1 VRASIELVCFDLDGT
16 LVDSAPDIARAL
28 GCALEAVGL
37 PAPTE
42 AQTRGWIGDGIE
54 KLLSRA
60 LADAGASEQRIFRT
74 ALAAFHERYSHSLF
88 DFSRLY
94 PDVEQVLESLTADG
108 YRLGCIT
115 NKRSDY
121 AAAMLEQARI
131 DHRFELVFGGDS
143 FSEKK
148 PHPRQLLEAALRIG
162 TDPRN
167 CIMIGDSDTD
177 ARAAAS
183 AGFGFIWA
191 SFGYCRRLTSRETM
205 SSNTAATFA
214 AIPAA
219 LAGMLP

>member
-1 VRASIELVCFDLDGT
+1 VRGSIELVCFDLDGT
-16 LVDSAPDIARAL
+16 LVDSAPDISRAL

-42 AQTRGWIGDGIE
+42 EQTRGWIGDGIE

-60 LADAGASEQRIFRT
+60 LADAGASEQRVFRT
-74 ALAAFHERYSHSLF
+74 ALAAFHDHYSRNLF

-94 PDVEQVLESLTADG
+94 PGVEEVLESLAADG
-108 YRLGCIT
+108 LRLGCIT

-121 AAAMLEQARI
+121 AAAMLEQAGI
-131 DHRFELVFGGDS
+131 DRRFELVFGGDS

-148 PHPRQLLEAALRIG
+148 PHPRQLIEAAARVG

-167 CIMIGDSDTD
+167 CIMVGDSDTD
-177 ARAAAS
+177 SRAAAA
-183 AGFGFIWA
+183 AGFTFIWA

-205 SSNTAATFA
+205 ASNTAATFGEIRAMLA
-214 AIPAA
+214 A
-219 LAGMLP
+219 MLP

>member
-1 VRASIELVCFDLDGT
+1 VRASIELLCFDLDGT
-16 LVDSAPDIARAL
+16 LVDSAPDISRAL

-42 AQTRGWIGDGIE
+42 EQTRGWIGDGIE

-60 LADAGASEQRIFRT
+60 LTDAGASEQHVLRT
-74 ALAAFHERYSHSLF
+74 ALAAFHDRYARSLF
-88 DFSRLY
+88 ESSRLY
-94 PDVEQVLESLTADG
+94 PGVEQVLETLAADG

-115 NKRSDY
+115 NKRADY
-121 AAAMLEQARI
+121 AAAMLQQAGIER
-131 DHRFELVFGGDS
+131 RFEFVFGGDS

-148 PHPRQLLEAALRIG
+148 PHPRQLLEAAARAG
-162 TDPRN
+162 KQPHN
-167 CIMIGDSDTD
+167 CIMIGDADTD
-177 ARAAAS
+177 ALAAAA

-205 SSNTAATFA
+205 PRNTAATFT
-214 AIPAA
+214 AIPAT